1 MFSCDCIQL
10 TWWMPS
16 ILKHLNILVSNV
28 IESHC
33 SYALHASVYM
43 LVQVHLNL
51 EFPSLIH
58 MVKLVDDKY
67 EVSFPFPLS
76 F

>member
-1 MFSCDCIQL
+1 
-10 TWWMPS
+10 MPS
-16 ILKHLNILVSNV
+16 ILKHLNILVSNI

-33 SYALHASVYM
+33 SYALHASMYV

-51 EFPSLIH
+51 AFPSLIY
-58 MVKLVDDKY
+58 MIKLVDDKN
-67 EVSFPFPLS
+67 EGSFPFPLR